1 MTVLHAHDGKVYIS
15 VGRGKGK
22 VDRIHIIGREKS
34 VFLLGD
40 EVDFLPLKK

>member
-1 MTVLHAHDGKVYIS
+1 MTVLHAHDGKVYTS
-15 VGRGKGK
+15 VERGRGE
-22 VDRIHIIGREKS
+22 VDRIHITGREKS